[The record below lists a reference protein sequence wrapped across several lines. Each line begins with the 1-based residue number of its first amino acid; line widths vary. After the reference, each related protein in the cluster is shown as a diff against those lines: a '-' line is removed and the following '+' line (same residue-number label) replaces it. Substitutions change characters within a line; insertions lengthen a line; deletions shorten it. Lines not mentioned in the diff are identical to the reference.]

1 MKTKMNYKSIQAL
14 AALVLA
20 SGLASQAKADI
31 TYNVYDYS
39 LENANVSFNFSGD
52 SPAGPVGTDQTIL
65 AGGIGITATTPTAGT
80 GGPSS
85 YVTVCTDFEATLYL
99 GNNYKY
105 SNPATIPDSGYVPD
119 PTQVSGGLQS
129 AANLFSKYS
138 GLLTDGNSDDA
149 AALQLAIWTVLYDS
163 TWTYTGSSIG
173 NSTFAVNSS
182 GTTTGAFSEL
192 KTLLGSIPDPT
203 QNSVE
208 LLVPDPQNG
217 SNNGNNQ
224 GDPPQALLYA
234 PVPEAST
241 VIAASTLLF
250 SFGVC
255 SMKSFS
261 KKRA

>member
-1 MKTKMNYKSIQAL
+1 MKINRNIQAL

-20 SGLASQAKADI
+20 SGLVSGAKADI
-31 TYNVYDYS
+31 TYKISDYS

-52 SPAGPVGTDQTIL
+52 TPSGPVGTDQTIL

-85 YVTVCTDFEATLYL
+85 YVSVCTDFAATLYI
-99 GNNYKY
+99 GSSYTY
-105 SNPATIPDSGYVPD
+105 ANPAQIPDASYVPD
-119 PTQVSGGLQS
+119 PTQVAGGLQS

-138 GLLTDGNSDDA
+138 GLLTDGKRDDA

-163 TWTYTGSSIG
+163 NINFSSSSIG

-182 GTTTGAFSEL
+182 GTSAGAFSEL
-192 KTLLGSIPDPT
+192 KTLLESIPDPS

-208 LLVPDPQNG
+208 ILVPSPQSG
-217 SNNGNNQ
+217 SNNGNWQ
-224 GDPPQALLYA
+224 SDTPQALLYA

-241 VIAASTLLF
+241 VLTASVLLV

-255 SMKSFS
+255 SLRSFG
-261 KKRA
+261 KHRA

>member
-1 MKTKMNYKSIQAL
+1 MKINRNIQAL

-20 SGLASQAKADI
+20 SGLVSGAKADI
-31 TYNVYDYS
+31 TYKISDYS

-52 SPAGPVGTDQTIL
+52 TPSGPVGTDQTIL

-85 YVTVCTDFEATLYL
+85 YVSVCTDFAATLYI
-99 GNNYKY
+99 GSSYTY
-105 SNPATIPDSGYVPD
+105 ANPAQIPDASYVPD
-119 PTQVSGGLQS
+119 PTQVAGGLQS

-138 GLLTDGNSDDA
+138 GLLTDGKRDDA

-163 TWTYTGSSIG
+163 NINFSSSSIG

-182 GTTTGAFSEL
+182 GTSAGTFSEL
-192 KTLLGSIPDPT
+192 KTLLESIPDPS
-203 QNSVE
+203 QSSVE
-208 LLVPDPQNG
+208 ILVPSPQNG
-217 SNNGNNQ
+217 SNNGNWQ
-224 GDPPQALLYA
+224 SDPPQALLYA

-241 VIAASTLLF
+241 VLTASVLLV

-255 SMKSFS
+255 SLRSFG
-261 KKRA
+261 KHRA

>member
-1 MKTKMNYKSIQAL
+1 MKTKMNNKSIQAL

-31 TYNVYDYS
+31 TYSVSGYS
-39 LENANVSFNFSGD
+39 LENASVSYDFS
-52 SPAGPVGTDQTIL
+52 SLNPSGPSGSASVL
-65 AGGIGITATTPTAGT
+65 AGGIGITAQSSTVGT
-80 GGPSS
+80 GAPSS

-105 SNPATIPDSGYVPD
+105 SNPATIPDSGYLPD
-119 PTQVSGGLQS
+119 PGQVSGGLQS

-192 KTLLGSIPDPT
+192 KTLLETIPDPT

-241 VIAASTLLF
+241 VIAASTLLL